1 MPHQDQG
8 RCSPENSHL
17 QTLNRTVAWW
27 LNDCDFSAV
36 TFRDDCSWSPSSLTA
51 AALWWALGD
60 ETNLTDRFSSARKM
74 TARLFPRQEPAGSYQ
89 AFVKLLRKWTGP
101 LLMTLTICFR
111 QRMQQGDAG
120 EFLTAGFTVFA
131 VDGSRVEL
139 PRTASNQQ
147 AYCAQNNKQK
157 SPARQQG
164 RPCKGRN
171 RARKKQ
177 RKPAKK
183 KQRSRRGR
191 SVQQKLD
198 NPNAWLTT
206 MWHVGTGLPWDW
218 RIGPSNASERDHFR
232 QMIDDLPPAALVT
245 ADAGFVG
252 YEYWKTLIDGSR
264 HFVIRVGAS
273 VTLLKKLGYA
283 RESSQ
288 TVFLWP
294 NKAAMPPTMCQP
306 NCIGRWPVC
315 GRRVCSA
322 SIICNRLA
330 ANHRG

>member
-131 VDGSRVEL
+131 VDGSR
-139 PRTASNQQ
+139 
-147 AYCAQNNKQK
+147 
-157 SPARQQG
+157 
-164 RPCKGRN
+164 
-171 RARKKQ
+171 
-177 RKPAKK
+177 
-183 KQRSRRGR
+183 
-191 SVQQKLD
+191 
-198 NPNAWLTT
+198 
-206 MWHVGTGLPWDW
+206 
-218 RIGPSNASERDHFR
+218 
-232 QMIDDLPPAALVT
+232 IDGNCGATPPAT
-245 ADAGFVG
+245 
-252 YEYWKTLIDGSR
+252 
-264 HFVIRVGAS
+264 
-273 VTLLKKLGYA
+273 
-283 RESSQ
+283 
-288 TVFLWP
+288 
-294 NKAAMPPTMCQP
+294 CQP